1 VADTS
6 PTSDRSVPPRPARLD
21 PGPWPGALL
30 VVAIAAVII
39 GFGFGY
45 RAGLGSEPTPT
56 PATSSAASP
65 ATSSAASPSPP
76 DIEPGMVSDRLALAF
91 RATSAAWAICTLGA
105 DPTCERVND
114 SLAGVL
120 PDPRRAAP
128 AFTTSDWGS
137 LGPATVSGSRLVLA
151 TEATAE
157 AAVAYLASEAS
168 VGSRPTRLDPVR
180 DAGGAWYVDL
190 GSPPPGRYAV
200 LFGASPTAPLA
211 PFAASPAPWGWWTW
225 VIALEVRQS

>member
-1 VADTS
+1 
-6 PTSDRSVPPRPARLD
+6 VPPRPARLD

-45 RAGLGSEPTPT
+45 RAGLGAEPTPM
-56 PATSSAASP
+56 PLPSAAASP
-65 ATSSAASPSPP
+65 APP
-76 DIEPGMVSDRLALAF
+76 DIGAGTVSERLTAAF
-91 RATSAAWAICTLGA
+91 RAKSVAWAVCVLGA

-114 SLAGVL
+114 YLVGVL

-137 LGPATVSGSRLVLA
+137 LGPVTVSGSRLVLA

-157 AAVAYLASEAS
+157 AAVAYLVSDRPG
-168 VGSRPTRLDPVR
+168 GSDPTRLDPVR

-190 GSPPPGRYAV
+190 GSPAAGRYAV
-200 LFGASPTAPLA
+200 LYAASPTASPA
-211 PFAASPAPWGWWTW
+211 PFAASQPPWGWWTW
-225 VIALEVRQS
+225 VIALEIR